1 MGCEGVEDVISFFL
15 FWTVEEKLFFWYICL
30 LCSISACLTF
40 LFLSSESQS
49 CWKIPVNGQKKG
61 QKQKKKERNVKC
73 SLKRDPSSH
82 SFYHAP
88 GQSRHVSQVCSSA

>member
-1 MGCEGVEDVISFFL
+1 MILFYFLFFSDF
-15 FWTVEEKLFFWYICL
+15 FWTVEEKLIFLVYFFTVLNICVFNFSLSFFGEPEL
-30 LCSISACLTF
+30 LEDTGKRT
-40 LFLSSESQS
+40 E
-49 CWKIPVNGQKKG
+49 KKDRSR
-61 QKQKKKERNVKC
+61 KKKERNVKC